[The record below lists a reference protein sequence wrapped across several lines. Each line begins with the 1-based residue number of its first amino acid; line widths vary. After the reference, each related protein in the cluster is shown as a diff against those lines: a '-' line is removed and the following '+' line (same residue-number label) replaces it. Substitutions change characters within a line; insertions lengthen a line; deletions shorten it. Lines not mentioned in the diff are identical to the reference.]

1 MTNDFTIRV
10 FYLVTKRNNCCQRIT
25 CENHGY
31 KSLHK
36 KLHCKIVE
44 EHEMETLR
52 QNHIVMKHLPS
63 GFSLSD
69 RGLWISYNMFFL
81 KSLTRKDFEYFKKD
95 IKDKPYKQYKVDKN
109 QLMMFFDLEEDYK
122 A

>member
-1 MTNDFTIRV
+1 
-10 FYLVTKRNNCCQRIT
+10 
-25 CENHGY
+25 
-31 KSLHK
+31 
-36 KLHCKIVE
+36 
-44 EHEMETLR
+44 
-52 QNHIVMKHLPS
+52 
-63 GFSLSD
+63 
-69 RGLWISYNMFFL
+69 FL